1 MNYQE
6 IKQKE
11 QKRAEDFVAEINAS
25 KDPAIMYKDSYPI
38 ADLRDMMYKSVERYG
53 REQVAFRQRFVKGE
67 TFPGDHLRT
76 DPG

>member
-38 ADLRDMMYKSVERYG
+38 ADLQGYDV
-53 REQVAFRQRFVKGE
+53 
-67 TFPGDHLRT
+67 
-76 DPG
+76 